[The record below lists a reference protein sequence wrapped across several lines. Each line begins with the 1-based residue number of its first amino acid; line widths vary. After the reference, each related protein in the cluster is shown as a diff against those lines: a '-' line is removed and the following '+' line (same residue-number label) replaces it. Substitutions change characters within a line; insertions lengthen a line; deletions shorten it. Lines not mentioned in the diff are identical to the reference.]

1 MPRPRLVGRTRE
13 QVRAL
18 VLEEAA
24 RRCAWCGLPAEF
36 VVPRVRVGPVMAHTW
51 KTPSSLAAWCG
62 RCEQDPAR
70 LAARALQGEQGM
82 KSKSAKT
89 APAAER
95 QTRLAALRA
104 LTAGVALPGGVE
116 ASVQAH
122 QTGLFFVHVKV
133 ATYHG
138 EDYTFPRLLADVTEN
153 ESTVGLADGEHEMV
167 FRGVR
172 YESVMDAPPEIR
184 AAAEGAFA
192 LLVPVLRG
200 Q

>member
-1 MPRPRLVGRTRE
+1 MPRPRIVGSTRE

-36 VVPRVRVGPVMAHTW
+36 VAPQVRVGPVMAHTW

-62 RCEQDPAR
+62 QCEQDPAR
-70 LAARALQGEQGM
+70 LAARALQ

-89 APAAER
+89 VPAAGR
-95 QTRLAALRA
+95 QTRFAALQG
-104 LTAGVALPGGVE
+104 LVGGVTLPAGVT

-122 QTGLFFVHVKV
+122 HNGLFFVHVKV
-133 ATYHG
+133 ATCHG
-138 EDYTFPRLLADVTEN
+138 EDYTFPRLLADLTDN

-167 FRGVR
+167 FRGVH
-172 YESVMDAPPEIR
+172 YQSGMNAPPEIR
-184 AAAEGAFA
+184 TAAEGAFA
-192 LLVPVLRG
+192 LLAPVLSGR
-200 Q
+200 

>member
-1 MPRPRLVGRTRE
+1 MARPRIVGRTRE

-18 VLEEAA
+18 VLEEAG

-62 RCEQDPAR
+62 RCEQEPAR
-70 LAARALQGEQGM
+70 LAARPLQKEQDM
-82 KSKSAKT
+82 KSKSAKN
-89 APAAER
+89 AHAAER
-95 QTRLAALRA
+95 QTRFAALQG
-104 LTAGVALPGGVE
+104 LVAGVTLPGGGE

-122 QTGLFFVHVKV
+122 QTGLFFVHVQI
-133 ATYHG
+133 TTQHG
-138 EDYTFPRLLADVTEN
+138 EQYTFPRLLADVTEN
-153 ESTVGLADGEHEMV
+153 ESTVGLADGEHELG
-167 FRGVR
+167 FRGVK

-184 AAAEGAFA
+184 TAAERVFA